1 MSAFF
6 AFIESILLNLQQ
18 NITTMAK
25 KEKTIDLNDKDLH
38 DSLDKVFQKAKTIL
52 SPNELRILKESGMDE
67 MDAFIDSLTDM
78 GIDKEALVQAYAEE
92 LSRGEDGWKDG
103 YQDVPMDDPELYDS
117 YEESITKVFHDT
129 KPQEYHLRI
138 KLNNAPVKIW
148 REFKVPSNLSLEA
161 LAFLL
166 ESVMGWNG
174 SHLHQFRRKDTYYK
188 SPGDI
193 EYIEDLGF
201 PKRYLE
207 FDANDFHLGNVFH
220 EKSDR
225 ILFEYDFG
233 DSWEHDVWLKG
244 IRDYNPDE
252 TPKLVLVKGE
262 GECPPDDCEG
272 VWGYEDMLRVIAK
285 KRKTKEEKEMLEWYG
300 IDQSFDPNDYNFEDE
315 AEYMEYIWEEL
326 MDLAEEKTS

>member
-6 AFIESILLNLQQ
+6 VLVANNFLNLQQ
-18 NITTMAK
+18 IITTMAK
-25 KEKTIDLNDKDLH
+25 KKHTPDLLEDKEYHDFLEDAFQTAKSQMTQQEIDMLEENGIIDL
-38 DSLDKVFQKAKTIL
+38 DSFLDSMLDV
-52 SPNELRILKESGMDE
+52 
-67 MDAFIDSLTDM
+67 
-78 GIDKEALVQAYAEE
+78 GIDRETMMQALANAAIA
-92 LSRGEDGWKDG
+92 GEDG
-103 YQDVPMDDPELYDS
+103 YENVPVSPLDDPDWFDS
-117 YEESITKVFHDT
+117 YATSITKVFHDP
-129 KPQEYHLRI
+129 KPQEFHLRI

-174 SHLHQFRRKDTYYK
+174 SHLHQFRCKDTYYK

-220 EKSDR
+220 VKSDR

-252 TPKLVLVKGE
+252 TPKLILVKGE
-262 GECPPDDCEG
+262 GDCPPDDCGG

-315 AEYMEYIWEEL
+315 AEYMECIWEEL